1 MIWRL
6 VALAVLTFNVTRL
19 AAGDGLIFGDVWFAL
34 RVQEVSVPGLSTVT
48 AVTNWI
54 GAGIPQALAISLLV
68 VIPLFAAR
76 YRAEALL
83 VLASSLARLLNSLLK
98 VVINSPRPT
107 ADLVGVTETAS
118 GFGFPS
124 GHAMNAVLLFGSLII
139 ITPALVRRRWLAL
152 LLQAVAVL
160 LILITGF
167 GRIATGAHWPS
178 DVLGGYLWGLLIL
191 LPLGWL
197 YHRYRWELNLRPW
210 FPGDTRRIAPGGE
223 LEQGGAP
230 R

>member
-6 VALAVLTFNVTRL
+6 VALAAITFNVTRL

-34 RVQEVSVPGLSTVT
+34 RVQEVSVPGLSALTR
-48 AVTNWI
+48 VTNWL
-54 GAGIPQALAISLLV
+54 GAGIPQALAVSLLV
-68 VIPLFAAR
+68 VVPLFAAR

-83 VLASSLARLLNSLLK
+83 VLAASLARLLNSLLK

-107 ADLVGVTETAS
+107 ADQIGVTETAT

-124 GHAMNAVLLFGSLII
+124 GHAMGSVLFFGSLFII
-139 ITPALVRRRWLAL
+139 MPAVVRRQWLVL

-160 LILITGF
+160 LILVTGF

-197 YHRYRWELNLRPW
+197 YHRYRWGLNLRPW
-210 FPGDTRRIAPGGE
+210 FPGDTRQTLAEAE
-223 LEQGGAP
+223 LEQHGAP